1 MATFKPTINNK
12 MVPVCPNH
20 GEPLEG
26 LPSPVPAKG
35 NGRCPISKVMFA
47 YSINAQSGDTEYAK
61 DHDGNLTAL
70 PTFTV
75 HGDEDGA
82 TQ

>member
-1 MATFKPTINNK
+1 M
-12 MVPVCPNH
+12 
-20 GEPLEG
+20 
-26 LPSPVPAKG
+26 
-35 NGRCPISKVMFA
+35 SKVMFA
-47 YSINAQSGDTEYAK
+47 YSINAQTGDTEYAK
-61 DHDGNLTAL
+61 DHNGNLTAL